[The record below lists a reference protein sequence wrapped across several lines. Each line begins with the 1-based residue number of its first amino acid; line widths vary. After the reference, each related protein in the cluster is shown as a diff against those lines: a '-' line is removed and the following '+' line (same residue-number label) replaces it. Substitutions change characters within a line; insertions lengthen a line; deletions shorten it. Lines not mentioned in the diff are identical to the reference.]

1 MYPGQVSGAMHRRCN
16 GHKRPMDSAANL
28 PENTP
33 ARPENTPVEIVVQAY
48 SLRYRKAVLHVL
60 GVEGGHVNDPVDR
73 GGETKFGISLRF
85 LKAEG
90 AFDADGDGLA
100 DFDIDM
106 DGDID
111 GADIRKL
118 TVGDAIFLYHRCF
131 WLRLQAETFPVPI
144 GEMLFDQAVNGGLV
158 AARKLLQRAINTC
171 ILLMPASQARI
182 GLLKV
187 DGIIGNATRNAMLEV
202 MHWPGLGLPALTTA
216 YRDAVRE
223 RYRAIARNSPSQQ
236 RFLRGWLNR
245 ADRLGKGF
253 A

>member
-1 MYPGQVSGAMHRRCN
+1 MHKRCS
-16 GHKRPMDSAANL
+16 GHKRAMDSAQPL
-28 PENTP
+28 LD
-33 ARPENTPVEIVVQAY
+33 NTPVEIVVQAY
-48 SLRYRKAVLHVL
+48 SPRFRKAVLHVL
-60 GVEGGHVNDPVDR
+60 GIEGGHVNDPVDR
-73 GGETKFGISLRF
+73 GGETKYGISLRF

-90 AFDADGDGLA
+90 AFDEDADGLA

-111 GADIRKL
+111 GADIRRL

-131 WLRLQAETFPVPI
+131 WLRLQAETFPIPI
-144 GEMLFDQAVNGGLV
+144 GEMLFDQAVNGGMV

-171 ILLMPASQARI
+171 IMLIPASKTRI
-182 GLLKV
+182 AVLKV
-187 DGIIGNATRNAMLEV
+187 DGVIGNATRNAMLEV
-202 MHWPGLGLPALTTA
+202 IQWPGLGIGALVTA

-223 RYRAIARNSPSQQ
+223 RYRAIVRARPSQQ

-245 ADRLGKGF
+245 ADELGKGF